1 MSSSSSTAC
10 AELLLARC
18 KEVFASWVSKTVD
31 LFFCRSVASVA
42 ETSLKRVFAAETNL
56 IAKDVMVYAP
66 RC

>member
-31 LFFCRSVASVA
+31 LFFCRAVASVA
-42 ETSLKRVFAAETNL
+42 ETSLEEFLLLKQTL
-56 IAKDVMVYAP
+56 
-66 RC
+66 